1 MRKLL
6 LIFTLIIL
14 STPTLYADKTVADL
28 NPDFEELMVQA
39 LRPKN
44 EGPPFAYRNEVQPLS
59 LFWFTD
65 IHGDAEEF
73 GRLIRGLLR
82 YSRDGE
88 VIDLDGNERFFA
100 KRMMNQEDIN
110 ARHYAEL
117 SAKRSEAGRLG
128 ALSRW
133 HLSD

>member
-1 MRKLL
+1 V
-6 LIFTLIIL
+6 
-14 STPTLYADKTVADL
+14 TPMANNYCAVPHIYLDEC
-28 NPDFEELMVQA
+28 EEL
-39 LRPKN
+39 
-44 EGPPFAYRNEVQPLS
+44 
-59 LFWFTD
+59 TD
-65 IHGDAEEF
+65 AEF
-73 GRLIRGLLR
+73 GRLMRALLR

-88 VIDLDGNERFFA
+88 VIELDGNERFFA
-100 KRMMNQEDIN
+100 RRMMVQEDVN